1 VRCTLAGASVMMH
14 FGIRALLEPSI
25 VAYLCENVASAYEK
39 LCLTLLRSTQQTLM
53 SCLYSFYWERL

>member
-1 VRCTLAGASVMMH
+1 MMH

-39 LCLTLLRSTQQTLM
+39 LCLTLLRSTQQTLLRSTQQTLM